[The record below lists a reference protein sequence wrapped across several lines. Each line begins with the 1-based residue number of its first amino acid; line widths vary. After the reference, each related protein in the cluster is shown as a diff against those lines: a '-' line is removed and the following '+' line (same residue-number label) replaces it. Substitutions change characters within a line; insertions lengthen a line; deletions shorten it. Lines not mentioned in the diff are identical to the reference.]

1 MKRNNNE
8 TNLGMPGSPAGAEV
22 VSEPPGTEINTGN
35 ASAAGVSKLPK
46 TPKKVRWSQSENRSV
61 WKCYLKSEPRKRGF
75 MKRLKQLWD
84 KGRGRHVTEKQL
96 RGQVNNIKNCKLL
109 TDVEMDE
116 IKDSIDEQCRLEIL
130 KDFGHANMN
139 ARVIVSDVMISTEKI
154 AKHPGNEIQQED
166 MPGLSVNVERIDI
179 SRRNGQV
186 ETLSEEQKI
195 VLKRL
200 REVVKSDMART
211 VPLLKK
217 VDRKRLVHE
226 AALVNSVIDNVK
238 SNDVTEI
245 NRLLYGASFVVAERL
260 GKMKE
265 SVRDQQEQ
273 QRNEPW
279 WKRRVEKNIEMWC
292 KDVSKIEARRRG
304 HRMSG
309 RELDRMNRTY
319 GLEEKGNLN
328 VISTLKMKINEK
340 SAMVKRYKERQ
351 RQHHQNNLFSTDQ
364 KKLYNELNGKEQT
377 NESPEPREATEFWQ
391 GIWSKTGKHKQDAEW
406 VGRVKR
412 ELRNVQK
419 MENRKISTKDV
430 KIGIRKMAKWKAPG
444 PDGIVGFWFT
454 RMTNL
459 HDRLAIHLQECIEQ
473 GKVPEWMT
481 LGRTVLIQKDIR
493 KGRVA
498 GNYRPITCLPL
509 MWKLLSGILGEKMY
523 EHLSTNMLLPDEQKG
538 CRRKSRGTKDQLL
551 IDKSIVKHCRKH
563 QHNLSMA
570 WIDYKKAYDMVP
582 HSWLMETVRMVGI
595 ADNIIELIEESMKHW
610 KTELTANGTPLG
622 QVEIKRG
629 VFQGEA
635 LSPLLFVIVLIPL
648 SIVIRQTGI
657 GYDIGMENH
666 KISHLLFMDD
676 LKLYADSE
684 THLDSLIQTVRIV
697 SDDIG
702 MEFGLEKCGIVC
714 MRRGKVI
721 QTAGIQLPS
730 GDVMKEVDAE
740 GYKYLGILQVDDT
753 LHKQMKEKIGDEY
766 LRRVKK
772 LCRSA
777 LYAGNLASALNSWAV
792 AVVRY
797 SAGIVEWNK
806 EELSRMDIKTRKLLT
821 MNGAVHPRSNV
832 GRLYIPRKEGGRGMT
847 SVEDCVNSEIRG
859 LSEYVRN
866 SEEIAMQFVRKEE
879 LCEIAET
886 SNEFKERMRR
896 ERLEQWRQKN
906 KHGVF
911 LKKIEGIADQSS
923 WDWTRGGF
931 LRKETEGL
939 IFAAQEQ
946 ALSTRAIRAITYKE
960 DISPLCR
967 VCEKELE
974 TPMHIAA
981 GCPALAGK
989 QYKTR
994 HDNVSRRVHWHLC
1007 RKYGI
1012 ECPEKWYQHNPQHV
1026 SENKDASVSIWWEVV
1041 VKTDRKV
1048 SNNHPDIVVL
1058 LKEEKKWQIIDPTCP
1073 MDENIDKKEMEKVTK
1088 YLDLAA
1094 EIRRMHQVKT
1104 EIVPVC
1110 IGAFGTVPKKLKTS
1124 FEILGIP
1131 DLTKGIQITALIGTA
1146 AILRR
1151 VMNL

>member
-1 MKRNNNE
+1 MERNINE
-8 TNLGMPGSPAGAEV
+8 IDLGMPGSPAGAET
-22 VSEPPGTEINTGN
+22 VSEPPGAEVNTGN
-35 ASAAGVSKLPK
+35 ASAAGVSKLPQ
-46 TPKKVRWSQSENRSV
+46 TPKRVRWSQKENRSV
-61 WKCYLKSEPRKRGF
+61 WKCYLKSEPEKRGF
-75 MKRLKQLWD
+75 MKRLKQLWEED
-84 KGRGRHVTEKQL
+84 GGRYATEKQL
-96 RGQVNNIKNCKLL
+96 RGQVSNIKRCKLL
-109 TDVEMDE
+109 AEVEMEE
-116 IKDSIDEQCRLEIL
+116 IKDSINEQGLLEMEDIE
-130 KDFGHANMN
+130 NMN
-139 ARVIVSDVMISTEKI
+139 LNAGGEINDVMSSIESIVENE
-154 AKHPGNEIQQED
+154 GNEIQQD
-166 MPGLSVNVERIDI
+166 MARVSVNVERIDI

-186 ETLSEEQKI
+186 EAMSEEQKI

-200 REVVKSDMART
+200 REVVKSDITRK
-211 VPLLKK
+211 VPSMKK
-217 VDRKRLVHE
+217 VDRKRLVQE

-238 SNDVTEI
+238 TKDVTEM

-265 SVRDQQEQ
+265 SARDRQEQ

-279 WKRRVEKNIEMWC
+279 WKRRVEKNIEMWR
-292 KDVSKIEARRRG
+292 KDLSKIEARRTG
-304 HRMSG
+304 NHRMSD
-309 RELDRMNRTY
+309 RELERMNRVY

-328 VISTLKMKINEK
+328 VITTLKMKIAEK
-340 SAMVKRYKERQ
+340 STMIKRYKERQ
-351 RQHHQNNLFSTDQ
+351 LQHHQNNLFSTDQ
-364 KKLYNELNGKEQT
+364 KQLYNELNGNEQT
-377 NESPEPREATEFWQ
+377 NETPQPSEATEFWK
-391 GIWSKTGKHKQDAEW
+391 GIWSKEGKHKQDAEW
-406 VGRVKR
+406 IGRVKR

-419 MENRKISTKDV
+419 MENIKITTKDV
-430 KIGIRKMAKWKAPG
+430 KIGMRKMSKWKAPG

-459 HDRLAIHLQECIEQ
+459 YDRIAIHLQECIEM
-473 GKVPEWMT
+473 GNVPEWMT

-498 GNYRPITCLPL
+498 NNYRPITCLPL
-509 MWKLLSGILGEKMY
+509 MWKLLTGIIGEKMY
-523 EHLSTNMLLPDEQKG
+523 EHLSTNLLLPDEQKG

-563 QHNLSMA
+563 QRNLSMA

-582 HSWLMETVRMVGI
+582 HSWLLETVRMVGI
-595 ADNIIELIEESMKHW
+595 ADNIVELIEESMKHW

-622 QVEIKRG
+622 TVDIKRG
-629 VFQGEA
+629 IFQGDA

-657 GYDIGMENH
+657 GYDTGMENH

-684 THLDSLIQTVRIV
+684 SHLDSLIQTVRIV

-702 MEFGLEKCGIVC
+702 MEFGLEKCGVVC
-714 MRRGKVI
+714 MRRGKVT
-721 QTAGIQLPS
+721 QTDGIQLPS
-730 GDVMKEVDAE
+730 GDVMKEIDAE
-740 GYKYLGILQVDDT
+740 GYKYLGILQFDDI
-753 LHKQMKEKIGDEY
+753 LHKQMKDRIVEEY

-777 LYAGNLASALNSWAV
+777 LYSGNLMSALNSWAV

-797 SAGIVEWNK
+797 SAGIVDWNK
-806 EELSRMDIKTRKLLT
+806 DELSRMDIRTRKLLT
-821 MNGAVHPRSNV
+821 MNGALHPRSNV
-832 GRLYIPRKEGGRGMT
+832 GRLYIPRNEGGRGMT
-847 SVEDCVNSEIRG
+847 SVEDCVNSEVRG
-859 LSEYVRN
+859 LGEYIRN
-866 SEEIAMQFVRKEE
+866 SEEIAMRFVRKEE
-879 LCEIAET
+879 LCDIAET
-886 SNEFKERMRR
+886 SNEFKERVSRK
-896 ERLEQWRQKN
+896 RLEQWREKK

-911 LKKIEGIADQSS
+911 LKKVEGIADQAS
-923 WDWTRGGF
+923 WDWIRGGS

-960 DISPLCR
+960 EISPLCR

-981 GCPALAGK
+981 GCTALAGK

-994 HDNVSRRVHWHLC
+994 HDNVSRRVHWQLC

-1012 ECPEKWYQHNPQHV
+1012 ECPEKWYQHNPQNV
-1026 SENKDASVSIWWEVV
+1026 SENQDRSVTIWWEVV
-1041 VKTDRKV
+1041 IKTDRKV
-1048 SNNHPDIVVL
+1048 GNNHPDIVVI
-1058 LKEEKKWQIIDPTCP
+1058 LKKENKWQIIDPSCP
-1073 MDENIDKKEMEKVTK
+1073 MDENVEKKETEKVTK
-1088 YLDLAA
+1088 YMDLAS

-1110 IGAFGTVPKKLKTS
+1110 IGAFGTVPKKLKAA
-1124 FEILGIP
+1124 FETLGIP

-1146 AILRR
+1146 AILRQ
-1151 VMNL
+1151 VLNL